1 MPFDGIVTKAVTEEL
16 TDQSVPGKITK
27 IYQPTETELI
37 LTIRRKR
44 KNHDLLISI
53 HPTYARIHLTND
65 QYKNPQEPPMF
76 CMVLRK
82 HLAGAI
88 VEKIE
93 QDRLERI
100 I

>member
-1 MPFDGIVTKAVTEEL
+1 MPFDGIVTKAVPEEL
-16 TDQSVPGKITK
+16 SGQFVPGKMTK

-37 LTIRRKR
+37 LTIRSKR

-53 HPTYARIHLTND
+53 HATYARIHLTND

-100 I
+100 